1 MGLKVL
7 KKFQSLDTHKLY
19 KPGETYNPPDKAE
32 QKKLVDAGY
41 LQSPPPTKAEQA
53 AELKARREV
62 VAKKAEAEKAE
73 AEKAE
78 AEKAEADKKAAE
90 EKAAK
95 TDADKAK
102 TK

>member
-19 KPGETYNPPDKAE
+19 KPGESYNPPDKAE

-53 AELKARREV
+53 AELKARREA
-62 VAKKAEAEKAE
+62 VAK
-73 AEKAE
+73 KAE

-95 TDADKAK
+95 TDADKAE